1 MMCMSLECFLHWR
14 EGNTHLIVTAG
25 RKQNSFTFKGA
36 LDTPVSFCHQHV
48 RSKNGIAPG
57 SNLVLVSSRADL
69 VLQCFLTHAKQHI
82 LVLQPLTGPCV
93 LIPLFSSS
101 GRPHLRLTSSHE
113 NKVAVICGFLH
124 LGSLNSEF
132 YFCASAL
139 LTLLSTTLTSCHSL
153 SQQEVEELQKKN
165 QLFQENQN
173 QLSEKEEADLLADY
187 SETMFRIHI
196 LALRLDRYWEWW
208 LEKCPGEHEGLPV
221 SVPSYWA
228 AKLFCKTFYSHVL
241 LQLFSDNSPSCSREK
256 QTAPQKYLALE
267 EKLRKDPRLAEHLGH
282 AWLLLFSLRSD
293 TGNWCW
299 SLLKAALKMVERFS
313 YLPARNLAFSSGSAK
328 SLCAPVSGIPGDF
341 NELVPSTVL
350 GNPLPWLIIIPW
362 YQKIEAS

>member
-1 MMCMSLECFLHWR
+1 MMCMSLECFSHWR

-101 GRPHLRLTSSHE
+101 GRPHLRLTSSHK
-113 NKVAVICGFLH
+113 NKEAVICGFLH

-228 AKLFCKTFYSHVL
+228 AKLFCKTFYSMSCCSFSLIIPLLVL
-241 LQLFSDNSPSCSREK
+241 GKSR
-256 QTAPQKYLALE
+256 QHHRST
-267 EKLRKDPRLAEHLGH
+267 
-282 AWLLLFSLRSD
+282 LLLKR
-293 TGNWCW
+293 NC
-299 SLLKAALKMVERFS
+299 
-313 YLPARNLAFSSGSAK
+313 ARTLAWQ
-328 SLCAPVSGIPGDF
+328 
-341 NELVPSTVL
+341 STSVMPDCFFFHWDQTL
-350 GNPLPWLIIIPW
+350 EIDA
-362 YQKIEAS
+362 EVC